1 MKITKIIL
9 LLFFMSGLP
18 IRGMAQIEQA
28 KDSLKRGSIHPG
40 FIVTH
45 EGDTVKGYLLNINL
59 WMNQH
64 MTFLY
69 KNPDDAENRVKYK
82 AKDIKAYQVGNRYYE
97 SMNYTFAYSSHTQN
111 FILRKAHGPID
122 LFVWYYDQDRGKLMS
137 PDISLAELAGAFLY
151 NEDELW
157 SNAFGIKANGELKE
171 LTGFKFLMKFAKNMS
186 AYVAD
191 DAELAGKILNKT
203 EGYEGTTRDIENI
216 VREYNKWKTE
226 QDQKKI
232 EN

>member
-1 MKITKIIL
+1 MKITKIIFIS
-9 LLFFMSGLP
+9 FFMYGLSIP
-18 IRGMAQIEQA
+18 GIAQEEQA
-28 KDSLKRGSIHPG
+28 LDSLERGSIYPG
-40 FIVTH
+40 FIITH

-97 SMNYTFAYSSHTQN
+97 SMNYTFAYSSYTQN
-111 FILRKAHGPID
+111 FILRKVHGPID
-122 LFVWYYDQDRGKLMS
+122 LYVWYYDQDRGKLMS
-137 PDISLAELAGAFLY
+137 PDISLAELTSAFLF

-157 SNAFGIKANGELKE
+157 TNAFGIKANGEFKE
-171 LTGFKFLMKFAKNMS
+171 LTDFKFLMKFAKNMS

-191 DAELAGKILNKT
+191 DTELAGKILNKAK
-203 EGYEGTTRDIENI
+203 GYVGTTSDIENI
-216 VREYNKWKTE
+216 IREYNNWKTK
-226 QDQKKI
+226 QD
-232 EN
+232 